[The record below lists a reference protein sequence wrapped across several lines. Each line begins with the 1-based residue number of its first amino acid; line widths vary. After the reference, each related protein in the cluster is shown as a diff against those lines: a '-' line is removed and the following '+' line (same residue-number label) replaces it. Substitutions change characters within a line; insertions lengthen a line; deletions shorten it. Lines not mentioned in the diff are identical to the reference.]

1 MRLYLSSF
9 RLGDHPEFL
18 VSLVGKVAWV
28 AVVANAMDDQPPD
41 IRRQAVERELAAL
54 SGLQLRPTELDLRC
68 YAGEPDALRER
79 LAGNDGL
86 WARGGNVFMLR
97 HALHVSGGGTVLPD
111 LLRRDTIAYA
121 GYSAGPCVL
130 APSLRGLE
138 AVDDAAAV
146 ARIYGA
152 SPIFDGLG
160 VLPYAIVPHYRSPDR
175 PESAACDQVA
185 ARYAAADVPHRT
197 LRDGQALV
205 IDGATEAIC

>member
-18 VSLVGKVAWV
+18 VSLVGKAAWV